1 MDTVMRNKGKPLINV
16 LSTLFSVDV
25 SENNEGMTFWT
36 LPQSRLCMYVQSD
49 GKL

>member
-1 MDTVMRNKGKPLINV
+1 MDTVIRNKGKPLINV

-25 SENNEGMTFWT
+25 PENNEGMTFWT
-36 LPQSRLCMYVQSD
+36 LSQSRLCMYVQSD